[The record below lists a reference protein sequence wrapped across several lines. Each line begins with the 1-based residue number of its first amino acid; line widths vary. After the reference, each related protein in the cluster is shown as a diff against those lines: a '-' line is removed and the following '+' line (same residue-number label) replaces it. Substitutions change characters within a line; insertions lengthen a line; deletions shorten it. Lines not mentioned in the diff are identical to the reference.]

1 MDSTIFSPQL
11 QYSHY
16 ESTLSRAPFVCSH
29 EYHCSIYRSPIFFA
43 AFWNQINYLPTELQ
57 IANKAQTI
65 TCNRNNN
72 YLFSQSEYFALI
84 NPSKLCIHLEE
95 FFIKSLNETRMM
107 NNFQVLPLNG
117 WVILVITSPV
127 TVNIYYF
134 TLFRVCLKS
143 GIQNL

>member
-95 FFIKSLNETRMM
+95 FFIKSLNETRWTI
-107 NNFQVLPLNG
+107 FKYCPLMVG
-117 WVILVITSPV
+117 WYWLIITSPV